1 MKKLISLLVLSGVL
15 AVYAF
20 TKFSPEPESPKITFP
35 VKEELQ
41 GRVIP
46 IDLIQKRYTRI
57 NKNRVYKMSKEKFHR
72 RRYDLLF
79 KLSVL
84 KDYYESGCSEYSIS
98 KKYDLKGTSSLRR
111 WIETFP
117 LDDKSLSL
125 CEKLKEK
132 IIQSRHMK
140 EKARASKQLTEKEK
154 LQEEILLLRKALQ
167 YSELRNEAL
176 NEMIRIAK
184 EEDGYDVLKKR
195 GAKQL

>member
-1 MKKLISLLVLSGVL
+1 
-15 AVYAF
+15 
-20 TKFSPEPESPKITFP
+20 
-35 VKEELQ
+35 
-41 GRVIP
+41 
-46 IDLIQKRYTRI
+46 
-57 NKNRVYKMSKEKFHR
+57 MSKEKFHR

-111 WIETFP
+111 WIET
-117 LDDKSLSL
+117 
-125 CEKLKEK
+125 LKEK

>member
-1 MKKLISLLVLSGVL
+1 MVKARDSRHFPFLSTHSVWLSLNLSTDIVDEAKKCQ
-15 AVYAF
+15 
-20 TKFSPEPESPKITFP
+20 
-35 VKEELQ
+35 VKSVQEH
-41 GRVIP
+41 V
-46 IDLIQKRYTRI
+46 DLIQKRYTRI

-195 GAKQL
+195 GAKQP

>member
-1 MKKLISLLVLSGVL
+1 MPYD
-15 AVYAF
+15 AVGIADVGEAKDF
-20 TKFSPEPESPKITFP
+20 T
-35 VKEELQ
+35 Q
-41 GRVIP
+41 MH
-46 IDLIQKRYTRI
+46 DLIQKRYTRI
-57 NKNRVYKMSKEKFHR
+57 NNNRVYKMSKEKFHR

-184 EEDGYDVLKKR
+184 EEDGYDVLNKR

>member
-1 MKKLISLLVLSGVL
+1 MSS
-15 AVYAF
+15 
-20 TKFSPEPESPKITFP
+20 KIRAGT
-35 VKEELQ
+35 
-41 GRVIP
+41 R
-46 IDLIQKRYTRI
+46 DLIQKRYTRI
-57 NKNRVYKMSKEKFHR
+57 NNNRVYKMSKEKFHR